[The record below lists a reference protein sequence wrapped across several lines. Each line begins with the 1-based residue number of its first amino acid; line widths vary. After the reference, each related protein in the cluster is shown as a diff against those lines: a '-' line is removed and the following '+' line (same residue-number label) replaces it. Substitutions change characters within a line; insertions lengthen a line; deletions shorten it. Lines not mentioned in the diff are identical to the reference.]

1 VSSIGAGRKCA
12 NRVSHALGAR
22 VRGANVLI
30 HVGRQVI
37 VVTELGGAEFWE
49 RGGFVIVCIGGAW
62 DTTAVLCG
70 HLDDGNILPSGGDGR
85 RYF

>member
-1 VSSIGAGRKCA
+1 MSSIGAGRKCA

-22 VRGANVLI
+22 VRGANVLV

-49 RGGFVIVCIGGAW
+49 RGGFVIV
-62 DTTAVLCG
+62 
-70 HLDDGNILPSGGDGR
+70 
-85 RYF
+85 